1 MQAKSALV
9 MQEAKKFCCQLLWMY
24 AVILVQTRKTSQ
36 PAKMLLVVRPTY
48 YNLLIYFYMNK
59 INELG
64 RLLLRFVK
72 NKFKKKKKFSDF

>member
-24 AVILVQTRKTSQ
+24 AVIFIQTRKTSQ
-36 PAKMLLVVRPTY
+36 PAKMQLVVRPTY
-48 YNLLIYFYMNK
+48 YNLLIYFYMNN

-64 RLLLRFVK
+64 RLLHRFVK
-72 NKFKKKKKFSDF
+72 KFQKKEVQLFLT